1 MDDLQATLQN
11 LLENP
16 EELNRIAQSAASIFQ
31 DASENQTQ
39 EEGLDLAQLS
49 KLFHKMDGGSSR
61 KLVKALEPFLSD
73 ERRGKLERASRIAH
87 LSSFAEVLFGKG
99 EEHD

>member
-1 MDDLQATLQN
+1 MDDLQATLQS

-16 EELNRIAQSAASIFQ
+16 EELNRIAQSAASFFQ
-31 DASENQTQ
+31 DAPDTQPQ
-39 EEGLDLAQLS
+39 EEGPDLSQLS
-49 KLFHKMDGGSSR
+49 RMFQNMDRGNSR
-61 KLVKALEPFLSD
+61 QLVKALEPFLSD